1 MIDPMP
7 NGQFNTS
14 GGARSDPTFRNS
26 VRAAALANLL
36 IAAPVLYA
44 SCGIALVDHDPKALR
59 MGLWCVAIA
68 TPVVWGSAALLYL
81 LEVAPRWRG
90 ALGRWL
96 AARFRSPQS
105 AKSGVWDDWLDSPEP
120 HGRWPRDVGSGTD
133 P

>member
-1 MIDPMP
+1 MSHPRSND
-7 NGQFNTS
+7 QFNTS
-14 GGARSDPTFRNS
+14 GGARSDPTFRIS

-36 IAAPVLYA
+36 IAVPVLFG

-59 MGLWCVAIA
+59 IGLWFVAIV

-81 LEVAPRWRG
+81 LEVAPRWLG

-105 AKSGVWDDWLDSPEP
+105 ARSGVWDDWLDSPEP
-120 HGRWPRDVGSGTD
+120 HGR
-133 P
+133 